1 MNEEKENKRQPSK
14 KKGGRNPKTNPA
26 VFRYTVNFDAVEH
39 ARFLTLFE
47 QSGLQS
53 KAQFISARVFSEEFR
68 IVRTDRAALEYV
80 AKLTTLYQQFRAVGV
95 NYNQAVKELHVH
107 FSEKKALAMLYKLEK
122 YTIELIELSRKIIE
136 LSNTFENQWLR
147 K

>member
-1 MNEEKENKRQPSK
+1 MNEEKENKHLPSQ
-14 KKGGRNPKTNPA
+14 KKGGRKPKTNPA
-26 VFRYTVNFDAVEH
+26 VFRYTVNFDSVEH

-53 KAQFISARVFSEEFR
+53 KAQFIAARVFSEEFR
-68 IVRTDRAALEYV
+68 VVRTDRAALEYV
-80 AKLTTLYQQFRAVGV
+80 AKLTALYQQFRSVGV
-95 NYNQAVKELHVH
+95 NYNQVVKELHVH

-122 YTIELIELSRKIIE
+122 TTIELIELSRKIVE
-136 LSNTFENQWLR
+136 LSNTFESQWLR

>member
-1 MNEEKENKRQPSK
+1 MNEEKENKRQQSK

-122 YTIELIELSRKIIE
+122 YTMELIELSRKIIE

>member
-1 MNEEKENKRQPSK
+1 MNEEKENQWQPSK
-14 KKGGRNPKTNPA
+14 KKGGRTPKTNPA

-39 ARFLTLFE
+39 SRFLTLFE

-80 AKLTTLYQQFRAVGV
+80 TKLTTLYQQFRAVGV

-122 YTIELIELSRKIIE
+122 YTMELIELSRKIIE

>member
-1 MNEEKENKRQPSK
+1 MNEEKENQRQPSK
-14 KKGGRNPKTNPA
+14 KKGGRTPKTNPA

-39 ARFLTLFE
+39 SRFLTLFE

-122 YTIELIELSRKIIE
+122 YTMELIELSRKIIE